1 MRQTLLFVM
10 AFVLVAFNAGAAE
23 YKSVAS
29 GVRYTHMGDY
39 SVERLN
45 TILSTEVAAFS
56 SFKIQYPQA
65 ANGVSL
71 YKVQYSTVIPEQGNK
86 PTLVSGLVAV
96 PLGMFSQVGIR
107 PTRLT
112 LGCSSAMVRKVPSTL
127 AAPPMSYFISS
138 MPAPGLSEM
147 PPVSKVMPLPTSTSG
162 ACDAAAPW

>member
-1 MRQTLLFVM
+1 MWQTLLFVM

-86 PTLVSGLVAV
+86 PTLASGLVAV
-96 PLGMFSQVGIR
+96 PQTAQKKRRKGQNGPAALWYD
-107 PTRLT
+107 RL
-112 LGCSSAMVRKVPSTL
+112 AVL
-127 AAPPMSYFISS
+127 AAATPRNRRC
-138 MPAPGLSEM
+138 
-147 PPVSKVMPLPTSTSG
+147 PVLWHRG
-162 ACDAAAPW
+162 ACRR